1 MDRFVWV
8 VTGFGVGALIL
19 WGVGRALMPRG
30 EPLAADQ
37 QLPATALQRSAW
49 WSLGLGVLFT
59 GAAAILLA
67 LVGVEGIVASQPLRI
82 IGSLL
87 ALGAMVAAA
96 GGAFRLAHQRK
107 RAADVL
113 DERDRAILERAPAV
127 QSLATILALA
137 LWTVALTERFWAVG
151 QLPLSF
157 LQLVFWS
164 CVLVNLLSLP
174 VGVLIGY
181 RRL

>member
-1 MDRFVWV
+1 MSAFVWV
-8 VTGFGVGALIL
+8 VIGFAVGALMI

-30 EPLAADQ
+30 EPLAADE

-49 WSLGLGVLFT
+49 WSLGLGVPLAV
-59 GAAAILLA
+59 AAAILLA
-67 LVGVEGIVASQPLRI
+67 LVGVEDLFAAEPLRI

-87 ALGAMVAAA
+87 ALAAMAAAA
-96 GGAFRLAHQRK
+96 GGTFRLARQRK
-107 RAADVL
+107 RVADGL

-151 QLPLSF
+151 ELPVTF